1 MQSIPRVAVR
11 AQSAPRVTQVE
22 VERTCGHV
30 EMLEVRG
37 DPARSAFLDN
47 ARLRMCGA
55 CYREAQSEKD
65 RLAVAEGKRCKLEGS
80 ERQVGWAQSIRQK
93 RAVEFGTV
101 IHESTAWAKPMM
113 ATGAFTPEFAKARN
127 KVVLAAIGEL
137 FMGKVTW
144 ALLDQ
149 DGQEFAARSDAAR
162 WWIDTR
168 EISVRDMVASL
179 LPQYRWEAFRDW
191 EPLFLDVVQPD
202 EQEDLSAYDIPA
214 AKPSKRVPDP
224 DFDDSPF

>member
-1 MQSIPRVAVR
+1 MQSVPRVAVR

-22 VERTCGHV
+22 VTRTCGHV

-65 RLAVAEGKRCKLEGS
+65 RLAVAEGKRCPLEGS

-93 RAVEFGTV
+93 RAVEFGNV
-101 IHESTAWAKPMM
+101 LHESTAWAKPMVE
-113 ATGAFTPEFAKARN
+113 TGAFTPEFAKKRT
-127 KVVLAAIGEL
+127 KVVQQAIADL
-137 FMGKVTW
+137 FSGKVTW
-144 ALLDQ
+144 TLLDQ
-149 DGQEFAARSDAAR
+149 NGQEFAACSNTAR

-168 EISVRDMVASL
+168 EIEPRDLVASL
-179 LPQYRWEAFRDW
+179 LPQYRWEENPGW
-191 EPLFLDVVQPD
+191 QPLFLDEVQPL
-202 EQEDLSAYDIPA
+202 EDLSAYDIPA
-214 AKPSKRVPDP
+214 AKSSKRPVDP